1 MLLALLVLSTAQVQ
15 VTVTPDLKKASLAV
29 ELELGD
35 WKGDCLCLDKS
46 VGEAL
51 TGLEKHPQREDCYQ
65 RPAKGPVKY
74 QVGLTKLR
82 RMHDDPDFACE
93 LGSSW
98 MFHDATFLLR
108 ADDFD
113 TDYRVRFV
121 VPEGVSVSAPWPR
134 DEKGV
139 FTVSAA
145 QFDVG
150 SYVALGKLRVL
161 DTVKFDGFSAR
172 ITLVD
177 EPKKA
182 SDAQLVDWVSR
193 ALKTHGA
200 FYGGSPTRGTLP
212 IHIVLAGV
220 GSDDAGVFGSVL
232 RRGDPSVMLLFGRN
246 ATSGFESDWV
256 AVHELF
262 HLGNPP
268 TKGRFPW
275 LTEGF
280 TTYYTEVLRGRSGA
294 LPVDVAWGTLAE
306 SLREYCSPNGTS
318 LAEASRTLGQN
329 HDYLRVYWGGA
340 CLAFRLDVAIRKK
353 SKGARSLDTVLR
365 ELRVG
370 PALDEGGVLAA
381 LDAAAGGLLAS
392 KHLEQK
398 KGVLPFEDALT
409 ELGVGA
415 VEDGK
420 ARLNDSAP
428 LATLRKA
435 MMR

>member
-1 MLLALLVLSTAQVQ
+1 MLAALLLLSTAQLQ
-15 VTVTPDLKKASLAV
+15 VTVTADLKKASLAV
-29 ELELGD
+29 EMDLGT

-51 TGLEKHPQREDCYQ
+51 SGLEKHPDREDCYR
-65 RPAKGPVKY
+65 RPEQGPVKY
-74 QVGLTKLR
+74 TVSLTRLR

-108 ADDFD
+108 ADELT

-121 VPEGVSVSAPWPR
+121 VPEGVTVATPWPR
-134 DEKGV
+134 DEQGV
-139 FTVSAA
+139 FTVSAE

-150 SYVALGKLRVL
+150 SYVAIGKLRVL

-182 SDAQLVDWVSR
+182 SDAQLVAWVSR
-193 ALKTHGA
+193 ALETHGA

-220 GSDDAGVFGSVL
+220 GSSDPGVFGSVL

-246 ATSGFESDWV
+246 ATRGFESDWV

-280 TTYYTEVLRGRSGA
+280 TTYYTEILRGRSGA
-294 LPVDVAWGTLAE
+294 LPVEVAWGTLAE

-370 PALDEGGVLAA
+370 PALEEGAVIAA
-381 LDAAAGGLLAS
+381 LDAAAGNTLAS
-392 KHLEQK
+392 KHVEQK
-398 KGVLPFEDALT
+398 KGPIPFEALLT

-415 VEDGK
+415 VGDGK

-428 LATLRKA
+428 LAAMRKA

>member
-1 MLLALLVLSTAQVQ
+1 M
-15 VTVTPDLKKASLAV
+15 
-29 ELELGD
+29 
-35 WKGDCLCLDKS
+35 
-46 VGEAL
+46 
-51 TGLEKHPQREDCYQ
+51 
-65 RPAKGPVKY
+65 KY
-74 QVGLTKLR
+74 QVSLTKLR
-82 RMHDDPDFACE
+82 RMRDDPDFACE
-93 LGSSW
+93 LGPAW
-98 MFHDATFLLR
+98 LFHDATFLLR

-121 VPEGVSVSAPWPR
+121 VPEGVSIAAPWPR
-134 DEKGV
+134 DDKGV

-145 QFDVG
+145 QFDMG

-177 EPKKA
+177 EPKQA
-182 SDAQLVDWVSR
+182 SDAQLVEWVSR

-220 GSDDAGVFGSVL
+220 RSDDPGVFGSVL
-232 RRGDPSVMLLFGRN
+232 RRGEPSVMLLYGRN

-280 TTYYTEVLRGRSGA
+280 TTYYTEILRGRSGA
-294 LPVDVAWGTLAE
+294 LPVEVAWGTLAE
-306 SLREYCSPNGTS
+306 SLREYCSPSGTS
-318 LAEASRTLGQN
+318 LADASRAMR
-329 HDYLRVYWGGA
+329 DYMHVYWGGA

-353 SKGARSLDTVLR
+353 SKGVRSLDTVLR

-370 PALDEGGVLAA
+370 PALDEAGVVAA
-381 LDAAAGGLLAS
+381 LDAAAGGRLAS
-392 KHLEQK
+392 NHLEQK
-398 KGVLPFEDALT
+398 KGALPFEDALT

-428 LATLRKA
+428 LAAMRKA